1 MQHESPPGQ
10 QYFTDWLINT
20 IVTCGQDD
28 DLRDEKPSWWVI
40 CQNRQRPSK
49 AFRNMTMTAVI
60 CCKDFAEIAGKGAEV
75 WGIWGNRAGA
85 VAEAQC

>member
-1 MQHESPPGQ
+1 
-10 QYFTDWLINT
+10 
-20 IVTCGQDD
+20 
-28 DLRDEKPSWWVI
+28 
-40 CQNRQRPSK
+40 
-49 AFRNMTMTAVI
+49 MTMTAVI